1 MVCHCP
7 LPGFFRTCVLKL
19 MHPKSLSHLDPPE
32 QEGLRSTQ
40 LGVITKGW
48 FCLPSKPELL
58 GGRGATEGGVTLVPI
73 PVLGP
78 STSECLLIHFQEE
91 KSTAS
96 FQRWSLQ
103 ASDRPQDTGP
113 CAGPPG
119 EPGQHVLVP
128 WMKGDAALESQGIC
142 IPQVC
147 PGIFSFHPLSSPLL
161 PTCPVCRLT
170 HHSA

>member
-1 MVCHCP
+1 MGSLWGVVVPWYLSSLSPAVLDVGMRAHCHPTSMVCHCP

-19 MHPKSLSHLDPPE
+19 MHPKSLSHLDPPA

-40 LGVITKGW
+40 LGLITKGW

-113 CAGPPG
+113 CAGP
-119 EPGQHVLVP
+119 
-128 WMKGDAALESQGIC
+128 
-142 IPQVC
+142 
-147 PGIFSFHPLSSPLL
+147 
-161 PTCPVCRLT
+161 
-170 HHSA
+170 